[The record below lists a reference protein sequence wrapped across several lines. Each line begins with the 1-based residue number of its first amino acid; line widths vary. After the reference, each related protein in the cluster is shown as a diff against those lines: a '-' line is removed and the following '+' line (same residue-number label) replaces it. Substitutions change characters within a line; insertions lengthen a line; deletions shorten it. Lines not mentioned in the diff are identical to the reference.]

1 MSKTESNVAVIEAEV
16 ITQEANGLSVSN
28 TDGLQF
34 DQSDIDIPRLNVVQ
48 KISDIEA
55 STGSLVLDK
64 QHVLLKAEELGQVV
78 VVAAIKS
85 WKEDIPFDEGKMPR
99 IASTPAAAA
108 QLATESAYPVLEFAD
123 ITLLFRQPEGS
134 TNDEAYPYP
143 IGDANYALGKL
154 YVAKDAYRQT
164 YKRLVTFVT
173 LNKSSEVRNRL
184 RNRLWNFQTQLM
196 EKGKYSWY
204 VPSLSVS
211 QSETPAE
218 VLEFIEIFNG

>member
-1 MSKTESNVAVIEAEV
+1 MPKAESDTTVIEVEA
-16 ITQEANGLSVSN
+16 ISQENNKVSVPSS
-28 TDGLQF
+28 DGLQF
-34 DQSDIDIPRLNVVQ
+34 DQNDIDIPRLNVIQ
-48 KISDIEA
+48 KTSDIEA

-64 QHVLLKAEELGQVV
+64 RHVLLKPSEIGQVIV
-78 VVAAIKS
+78 VSAVKA

-99 IASTPAAAA
+99 LAATPALAA
-108 QLATESAYPVLEFAD
+108 QLAADSTYPVVEFAD
-123 ITLLFRQPEGS
+123 IVLLFRQPEGS
-134 TNDEAYPYP
+134 TDDEAYSYP

-164 YKRLVTFVT
+164 YKRLVTFVAV
-173 LNKSSEVRNRL
+173 NQSSEVRSRL
-184 RNRLWNFQTQLM
+184 RNRLWNFQSQLM
-196 EKGKYSWY
+196 ERGKYSWY

>member
-1 MSKTESNVAVIEAEV
+1 MSKAEIAV
-16 ITQEANGLSVSN
+16 QEKSSLSVTN

-48 KISDIEA
+48 KTSDIEA

-64 QHVLLKAEELGQVV
+64 RHVLLKAEEMGEVV
-78 VVAAIKS
+78 VVSATKA
-85 WKEDIPFDEGKMPR
+85 WKEDIPFDEGTMPR
-99 IASTPAAAA
+99 IASTPGAAAE
-108 QLATESAYPVLEFAD
+108 LALESSYPVLEFAD
-123 ITLLFRQPEGS
+123 IILLFRQPEKS
-134 TNDEAYPYP
+134 TDDSAYPYP

-164 YKRLVTFVT
+164 YKRLITFAAF
-173 LNKSSEVRNRL
+173 NKSIQL
-184 RNRLWNFQTQLM
+184 RNRLWNFQTQMM

-204 VPSLSVS
+204 VPSLAISP
-211 QSETPAE
+211 SETPAE